1 MLELDAAGRLA
12 RLRWSNKDRGVLDG
26 MAAPDAAAWLD
37 AYGKLATLIA
47 SDNYTRTVALPKQT
61 ALVVDNS
68 RFLHGRRAYAGS
80 RKLLGVYAERADVD
94 ALQRMLEA
102 EAGLPPW

>member
-1 MLELDAAGRLA
+1 MPGLLA
-12 RLRWSNKDRGVLDG
+12 PPSTEWRKRSGFARTTTNSSF
-26 MAAPDAAAWLD
+26 D
-37 AYGKLATLIA
+37 AYGKLAALIA